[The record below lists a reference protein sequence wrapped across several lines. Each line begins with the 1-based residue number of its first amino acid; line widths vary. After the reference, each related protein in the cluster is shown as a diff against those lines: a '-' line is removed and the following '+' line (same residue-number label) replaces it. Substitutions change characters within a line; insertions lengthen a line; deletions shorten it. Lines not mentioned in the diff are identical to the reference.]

1 MISSTSSITATP
13 EPKKVIPTPGKTILK
28 VAGIIL
34 IIFAI
39 VSLVFGILGLM
50 GIGLPDT
57 FYLDNTITEA
67 RQLSA
72 NLDGVPMWT
81 DESWQTLQE
90 NLIVARTTLNDRAST
105 QEQINTA
112 YVNLRAALDS
122 MVPSEAFAEEI
133 DEFIP
138 YGRGVSLFF
147 SYLILL
153 SALLCTTGLL
163 AIKFCA
169 HIKKMHMLGVFGMV
183 SFFAVVLFIVL
194 AVDTLGYET
203 LHFLASF
210 LHSFLPLS
218 AAVTISTI
226 LSFILVLSV
235 PTLYMIGV
243 FLNNRKTSV
252 IVIFSIL
259 MVISLIALFP
269 LWWIVRSSL
278 MHLHEVPS
286 MRFLPTNWV
295 FSNYPRALERFHYL
309 LHLRNTLI
317 IAVPAVVLGTGT
329 AIMCAYSF
337 ARLRFRGKKFMFGLC
352 IASMLLPPV
361 VTLIPL
367 FIMFT
372 NFFGLANT
380 FWPLII
386 PWICGGGAFNI
397 FLMRQFFLTLP
408 KELDEAAMI
417 DGAGRLRILVQILLP
432 SIKPAIMVVGI
443 FIFML
448 IWNDLLTQMVYLQS
462 EELFTMAMGL
472 RVFTGSY
479 GTEWH
484 LTMVATVLSIIPAL
498 IVFLIGQKYL
508 VEGIVMTGMKN

>member
-1 MISSTSSITATP
+1 MINSTTTAAATTPP
-13 EPKKVIPTPGKTILK
+13 EPIKIVPAPGKMVLK
-28 VAGIIL
+28 IVGVLLVAA
-34 IIFAI
+34 AI

-57 FYLDNTITEA
+57 FYLDNAITEA

-72 NLDGVPMWT
+72 NIDGVPMWT
-81 DESWQTLQE
+81 QESWQNLQE
-90 NLIVARTTLNDRAST
+90 NLVAARATLLDRAST
-105 QEQINTA
+105 QAQINTA
-112 YVNLRAALDS
+112 YTDLRNALDS
-122 MVPSEAFAEEI
+122 MVPSEAFADIEVAG
-133 DEFIP
+133 FIP
-138 YGRGVSLFF
+138 DGRAVNVFF
-147 SYLILL
+147 IYLIILFL
-153 SALLCTTGLL
+153 ILGITGVLG
-163 AIKFCA
+163 IKFCA
-169 HIKKMHMLGVFGMV
+169 NSKKMHMLGVFGII
-183 SFFAVVLFIVL
+183 SFVGIALLIIFVA
-194 AVDTLGYET
+194 DTLGYES
-203 LHFLASF
+203 LPP
-210 LHSFLPLS
+210 FLPLIGMPI
-218 AAVTISTI
+218 A
-226 LSFILVLSV
+226 
-235 PTLYMIGV
+235 YQIGV
-243 FLNNRKTSV
+243 FLNNRKTS
-252 IVIFSIL
+252 ILITFSVL
-259 MVISLIALFP
+259 VLISLIALFP

-278 MHLHEVPS
+278 MYLHEVS
-286 MRFLPTNWV
+286 STRFFPTNLV
-295 FSNYPRALERFHYL
+295 FENYPRALERFHYL

-317 IAVPAVVLGTGT
+317 IAVPAVLLGTCT
-329 AIMCAYSF
+329 AILCAYSF

-372 NFFGLANT
+372 NFFGLLNT

-386 PWICGGGAFNI
+386 PWVCGGGAFNI

-448 IWNDLLTQMVYLQS
+448 IWNDLLTQMVYLRN
-462 EELFTMAMGL
+462 EGLATMAIGL
-472 RVFTGSY
+472 RVFSGSY

-484 LTMVATVLSIIPAL
+484 LTMVATVLSILPAL
-498 IVFLIGQKYL
+498 LVFIIGQKYL

>member
-1 MISSTSSITATP
+1 MINSASSVVAAS
-13 EPKKVIPTPGKTILK
+13 EPGKIIPTPGKKVIVITSVLLTI
-28 VAGIIL
+28 A
-34 IIFAI
+34 AI

-57 FYLDNTITEA
+57 FYLDNAVTEA

-81 DESWQTLQE
+81 PDSWENLQE
-90 NLIVARTTLNDRAST
+90 TLIMARTTLNDRAST
-105 QEQINTA
+105 QEQINSA
-112 YVNLRAALDS
+112 YTNLRIALDT
-122 MVPSEAFAEEI
+122 MVPSEAFADMETT
-133 DEFIP
+133 EFIP
-138 YGRGVSLFF
+138 DGRAVNVFF
-147 SYLILL
+147 IYLI
-153 SALLCTTGLL
+153 ALFIILAGTGLSGV
-163 AIKFCA
+163 KFCTK
-169 HIKKMHMLGVFGMV
+169 IRKMHMLGVFGII
-183 SFFAVVLFIVL
+183 SFFAIALLIVMV
-194 AVDTLGYET
+194 ADTLGYEA
-203 LHFLASF
+203 LLP
-210 LHSFLPLS
+210 FLPLI
-218 AAVTISTI
+218 ALPVAFQV
-226 LSFILVLSV
+226 
-235 PTLYMIGV
+235 GV
-243 FLNNRKTSV
+243 FLNNRKTS
-252 IVIFSIL
+252 IIIIFSIL

-269 LWWIVRSSL
+269 LWWIIRSSL
-278 MHLHEVPS
+278 MFLHEVPS

-309 LHLRNTLI
+309 TYLFNTFL

-372 NFFGLANT
+372 NFFDLFNT
-380 FWPLII
+380 HWPLII

-397 FLMRQFFLTLP
+397 FLLRQFFLTLP

-448 IWNDLLTQMVYLQS
+448 IWNDLLTQMVYLRDA
-462 EELFTMAMGL
+462 ELHTMAIGL
-472 RVFTGSY
+472 TVFSGSY

-484 LTMVATVLSIIPAL
+484 LTMVATVFSIIPAL
-498 IVFLIGQKYL
+498 LVFLIGQKYL

>member
-1 MISSTSSITATP
+1 MTNSSLTTAASEAP
-13 EPKKVIPTPGKTILK
+13 ARIIPTPGKIVIK
-28 VAGIIL
+28 VAGVLFIAAAAACL
-34 IIFAI
+34 IC
-39 VSLVFGILGLM
+39 GILGLM
-50 GIGLPDT
+50 GVGLTDA

-67 RQLSA
+67 RTLSA

-81 DESWQTLQE
+81 EDSWQNLQARLVE
-90 NLIVARTTLNDRAST
+90 ARTTLNNRAST
-105 QEQINTA
+105 QAQIDTANT
-112 YVNLRAALDS
+112 NLRSAIDS
-122 MVPSEAFAEEI
+122 MVPSEEFADMETA
-133 DEFIP
+133 EFLP
-138 YGRGVSLFF
+138 DGRTLSVFF
-147 SYLILL
+147 IFLILIFPL
-153 SALLCTTGLL
+153 FAITGVFE
-163 AIKFCA
+163 IIYSKK
-169 HIKKMHMLGVFGMV
+169 IDKMHMLGVLSV
-183 SFFAVVLFIVL
+183 ISFAGVAILIVF
-194 AVDTLGYET
+194 AVDTLGSDE
-203 LHFLASF
+203 LL
-210 LHSFLPLS
+210 LFLPS
-218 AAVTISTI
+218 I
-226 LSFILVLSV
+226 LLPIASLV
-235 PTLYMIGV
+235 GV
-243 FLNNRKTSV
+243 FLNNRKTSI
-252 IVIFSIL
+252 IVTFSIL
-259 MVISLIALFP
+259 TVLSIIVLFP
-269 LWWIVRSSL
+269 LWWIIRSSL
-278 MHLHEVPS
+278 MFLHEVPS
-286 MRFLPTNWV
+286 MSFFPTNWV
-295 FSNYPRALERFHYL
+295 FSNYPKALERFHYFTY
-309 LHLRNTLI
+309 LRNTFI
-317 IAVPAVVLGTGT
+317 IAVPAVTLGTGT

-448 IWNDLLTQMVYLQS
+448 IWNDLLTQTVYLHDES
-462 EELFTMAMGL
+462 LHTMAMGL
-472 RVFTGSY
+472 RVFSGSY

-484 LTMVATVLSIIPAL
+484 LTMVATVLSIIPGL
-498 IVFLIGQKYL
+498 IIYIIGQRYL